1 MNARRKWYNYNVCGL
16 RGIIQN
22 PVNTARCVELSK
34 ETGMTNGMKC
44 LAEFQ
49 GDVITMTSGFVVRN
63 EATA

>member
-1 MNARRKWYNYNVCGL
+1 MCGL
-16 RGIIQN
+16 KGRLVQN

-34 ETGMTNGMKC
+34 ETEMTNSMKC